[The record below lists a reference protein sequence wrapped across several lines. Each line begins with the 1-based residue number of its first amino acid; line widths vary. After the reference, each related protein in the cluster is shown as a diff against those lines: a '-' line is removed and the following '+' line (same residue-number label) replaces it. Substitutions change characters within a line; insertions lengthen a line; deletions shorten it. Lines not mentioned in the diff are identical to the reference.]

1 MLTIVNF
8 RMKSNGLDAQQM
20 AELHNQ
26 IAEEVTHDGQ
36 RWISDTIVNGASVL
50 RMMIISYLTEERHLQ
65 DLQIALEKAARTV
78 TSGASLKHD
87 GRHVPA
93 EGNWAP
99 RR

>member
-1 MLTIVNF
+1 MATKDFEVKQLLRAYRKGVISDELF
-8 RMKSNGLDAQQM
+8 AQQM

-78 TSGASLKHD
+78 TSGAH
-87 GRHVPA
+87 
-93 EGNWAP
+93 
-99 RR
+99 